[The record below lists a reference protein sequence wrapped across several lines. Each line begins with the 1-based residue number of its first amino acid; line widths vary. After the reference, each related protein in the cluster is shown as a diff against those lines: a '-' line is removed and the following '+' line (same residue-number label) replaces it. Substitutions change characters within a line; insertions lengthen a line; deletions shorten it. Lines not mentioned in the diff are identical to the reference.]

1 MLKSLS
7 PRKRIMARTA
17 VIILATTT
25 RRSPLANTKVSMIP
39 RTSPRTTT
47 ENLNQSP
54 KRRKVSQ

>member
-17 VIILATTT
+17 VIILAKTT
-25 RRSPLANTKVSMIP
+25 RRSPLANTKVSMI
-39 RTSPRTTT
+39 PRTTT